1 MIQNGV
7 VSGGGDI
14 NVEYGSFFVGS
25 GGNSVAFDTACKKVC
40 AQYLD
45 NRHISTVILSPGGS
59 DNFSDSAESNYLPAS
74 LSSDG
79 KTLTVSDPNYVGSG
93 TVYYFA
99 IS

>member
-7 VSGGGDI
+7 VPGGSDI
-14 NVEYGSFFVGS
+14 NVEYGSFLVNP
-25 GGNSVAFDTACKKVC
+25 GGNSVTFDTACKKVC

-45 NRHISTVILSPGGS
+45 NRYISTVVLSPGGS
-59 DNFSDSAESNYLPAS
+59 DNFTDAAESNYLPAS